1 MVKYLLPQRERYF
14 KTAMHIHTDVSDGFW
29 TPEELKACFKEHGFS
44 CVAFSD
50 HNLIVDHSDLN
61 DEDFL
66 ALTSYEMTMK
76 DNNPNGWHAKHLHI
90 NVTAKRPDHLWQAA
104 MPQYFYKNSPLYRDK
119 VEIVDK
125 PMEFTME
132 AINEFV
138 ADSNAKGF
146 LCTYNH
152 PDSRTV
158 GDEDMVLTGFWGI
171 EVFNYDAYHCGN
183 PSYNDAKFQRM
194 LLRGENVFPIIS
206 DDCHS
211 RKSFRGSG
219 LWVGA
224 RELTYEAMIE
234 ALEKGDFYAT
244 NGPKIHSLMLDDE
257 GFLHVECTEVMQAS
271 LLSHHNFMQM
281 QPPYGE
287 KAPVTEVKFDI
298 NKWLGSITDEDRDRA
313 FLRLVLTD
321 AAGKKAYTR
330 AYWWNDL
337 T

>member
-1 MVKYLLPQRERYF
+1 MKYLLPQRERYY
-14 KTAMHIHTDVSDGFW
+14 KTALHVHTDVSDGFW
-29 TPEELKACFKEHGFS
+29 SPAELKACFMEAGFS

-50 HNLIVDHSDLN
+50 HNLIVDHSYLN
-61 DEDFL
+61 EPDFL
-66 ALTSYEMTMK
+66 ALTAYEMTLR
-76 DNNPNGWHAKHLHI
+76 DDNPNGWYSKNLHI

-104 MPQYFYKNSPLYRDK
+104 KPPKLFKNSPQYLDK

-125 PMEFTME
+125 DCDFTME
-132 AINEFV
+132 SINEFV
-138 ADSNAKGF
+138 AESNKHGF

-171 EVFNYDAYHCGN
+171 EVFNHDAYHCGN
-183 PSYNDAKFQRM
+183 PAYNDEKFQRM

-211 RKSFRGSG
+211 KRSFRGSG

-224 RELTYEAMIE
+224 KELTYESMIE
-234 ALEKGDFYAT
+234 ALEKGDFYST
-244 NGPKIHSLMLDDE
+244 NGPQIHSLVLDDE
-257 GFLHVECTEVMQAS
+257 GFLHVTCSEIMQAS

-287 KAPVTEVKFDI
+287 KSPVTEVKFDI
-298 NKWLGSITDEDRDRA
+298 NRWLGSVTEEDRDRA
-313 FLRLVLTD
+313 FIRMVFTD
-321 AAGKKAYTR
+321 AKGKRAYTR
-330 AYWWNDL
+330 AYWYNEL
-337 T
+337 V